1 MIKTRRQYLE
11 FLNRDAVANWR
22 RSSRP
27 KFFGDYGWKFICA
40 LRKKEYY
47 ENADVTLIGKFFLY
61 PAIVINKVLFIR
73 YSVKCGYTIPTN
85 VCDKGLSLPHR
96 GNIVINT
103 TAKIGRN
110 CRIHE
115 GVTIGSTGG
124 SRQAAVIGN
133 NVFIGSGAKIIG
145 DISIADD
152 VAIGASAVV
161 VKSITE
167 AGTTWAG
174 NPAKK
179 ISNKNSHSNLA
190 PDLLGS
196 LEVYNE

>member
-1 MIKTRRQYLE
+1 MTIKTRAEYKR
-11 FLNRDAVANWR
+11 FLAQDAVANWR
-22 RSSRP
+22 SSVHPRM
-27 KFFGDYGWKFICA
+27 FGDYNWKFICA

-47 ENADVTLIGKFFLY
+47 QNANFSVLQKILLY
-61 PAIVINKVLFIR
+61 PLIVINKIFFLR
-73 YSVKCGYTIPTN
+73 YSVKCGYTIPIG
-85 VCDKGLSLPHR
+85 VCDKGLALPHR

-103 TAKIGRN
+103 TARIGRN

-124 SRQAAVIGN
+124 SRQAAVIGD

-145 DISIADD
+145 DIYIAND
-152 VAIGASAVV
+152 VAIGANAVV

-167 AGTTWAG
+167 EGTTWAG

-179 ISNKNSHSNLA
+179 ISNNNSHSCLSPNLFK
-190 PDLLGS
+190 
-196 LEVYNE
+196 